1 LMKEC
6 GVDEFGVSSTGNSS
20 TALAYLVQ
28 CFEDFRLKIFTGES
42 FVSRV
47 QHTASDRI
55 QHFSLLGGSFVDAAQ
70 CALQFAK
77 ERGLQPERGFFN
89 PARREGLKLAAL
101 EAFEQLPQGVDYYVQ
116 AVSSAMGVYG
126 VYRGAQQFLQMGKIA
141 KVPSMICV
149 QQQSCQ
155 PMVSAYEAGSET
167 IRQEDIVPQ
176 PEGIAS
182 AILRGDPSRA
192 YPYIRSIVIET
203 QGEFVSVSDSEIREA
218 RFLMEDEEGLSPCFT
233 AAAAFAGLV
242 KLSERNRLDRE
253 ATILVNLTGGDRR
266 PDATEPGI
274 TQIRRRSSGSG
285 WEIPDV

>member
-1 LMKEC
+1 
-6 GVDEFGVSSTGNSS
+6 
-20 TALAYLVQ
+20 
-28 CFEDFRLKIFTGES
+28 
-42 FVSRV
+42 
-47 QHTASDRI
+47 
-55 QHFSLLGGSFVDAAQ
+55 
-70 CALQFAK
+70 
-77 ERGLQPERGFFN
+77 
-89 PARREGLKLAAL
+89 
-101 EAFEQLPQGVDYYVQ
+101 
-116 AVSSAMGVYG
+116 
-126 VYRGAQQFLQMGKIA
+126 MGKIA